1 MSAKSMIK
9 FGFVLTLKLS
19 LLVAILFILVR
30 LPGHSVLN
38 YYGYSIELN
47 TGLLVGGAIVFF
59 ILFHKILMLW
69 KWMRKL
75 PTRFKKRRMERRV
88 NKSTEL
94 VIEAFNTIA
103 AGDSKQALI
112 LLNKARQLNKDD
124 VFNAIFTAQTT
135 YNNEDDAQSEQ
146 RFRGLLKKDETRF
159 LGYRGL
165 VLLRTRQGKLDD
177 AHHFLQQALQER
189 PDSPWV
195 LGQLFNWNVE
205 HSSFS
210 GAQTIL
216 EQLRIG
222 GYLTKLEMQRKKAV
236 LLWVKAE
243 HCLKENNFEEFYE
256 SVIEA
261 LRLAPELTDA
271 TVALVN
277 YYGESNRESKAW
289 KCLKKGYSFNPHPDL
304 LSGLKELFKQK
315 NPLEIYQRGEELIST
330 HPNHVTTHWLMAKL
344 AIEAKLWGQARLH
357 LEALRK
363 IKLSQTFF
371 ELMAELETQE
381 NPTNFE
387 KIQILYSQAS
397 HASRPPVWACQNCYT
412 VLPKWYAFCPSCH
425 SFDQIVWEE
434 ESKVKQGSVNKGF
447 LLTKA

>member
-9 FGFVLTLKLS
+9 FGFVLAFKLLLLAVTLF
-19 LLVAILFILVR
+19 VLVR
-30 LPGHSVLN
+30 LPGRSVLN
-38 YYGYSIELN
+38 YDEYSIELS
-47 TGLLVGGAIVFF
+47 TGLLVGGSIIFF

-69 KWMRKL
+69 NWMRKL
-75 PTRFKKRRMERRV
+75 PSRFKKCRTQRRV
-88 NKSTEL
+88 NKSTEM
-94 VIEAFNTIA
+94 VIEAFNMIA
-103 AGDSKQALI
+103 AGDSKQALV
-112 LLNKARQLNKDD
+112 LLGKARQLNKDD

-135 YNNEDDAQSEQ
+135 YNQEDDVQSEQ
-146 RFRGLLKKDETRF
+146 RFRALLKKEETRF

-165 VLLRTRQGKLDD
+165 VLLRTRQEKLDE

-205 HSSFS
+205 HSTFS

-256 SVIEA
+256 SVIDA

-289 KCLKKGYSFNPHPDL
+289 KCLKTGYSFNPHPDL
-304 LSGLKELFKQK
+304 LGGLKELFKQK
-315 NPLEIYQRGEELIST
+315 NSLEIYQRGEELTST
-330 HPNHVTTHWLMAKL
+330 HPNHRTTHWLMAKL
-344 AIEAKLWGQARLH
+344 AIEAKLWGQARFH
-357 LEALRK
+357 LDALRK
-363 IKLSQTFF
+363 IKLSQTYF

-381 NPTNFE
+381 NPTNFD
-387 KIQILYSQAS
+387 KIQNFYSQAS

-412 VLPKWYAFCPSCH
+412 VLAKWDAFCPSCH

-434 ESKVKQGSVNKGF
+434 ENKVKQGSGSKGF
-447 LLTKA
+447 LLAKT